1 MRTTILA
8 VTAALA
14 CTLVLG
20 GCSGDEGS
28 GSTTTA
34 ESSPP
39 SPSSSATSAPPS
51 PSAPSS
57 SSAPPTSSTSS
68 PASDGQVVVEGVIG
82 FPGRTCVLFRTGD
95 GTEYALTGP
104 AITPDVRTRAK
115 GGRGMQT
122 SLNDPEPVSPVTQT
136 RVRVTGRLAPGARS
150 TCGADVLVASKI
162 EVLRNAA

>member
-14 CTLVLG
+14 CTAVLS

-28 GSTTTA
+28 GGTTTA
-34 ESSPP
+34 APTTSAAP
-39 SPSSSATSAPPS
+39 SPSTPATPAPSS
-51 PSAPSS
+51 PSA
-57 SSAPPTSSTSS
+57 SS
-68 PASDGQVVVEGVIG
+68 PASAGQVVVEGVIG
-82 FPGRTCVLFRTGD
+82 FPGRTCVLFRAGD

-104 AITPDVRTRAK
+104 AITPDVRIRAK

-150 TCGADVLVASKI
+150 TCGADVLVASQI
-162 EVLRNAA
+162 EVLRDAA